1 MKNKTGILSSVFTVL
16 FCISSLLSFSQ
27 NTLTVLGK
35 EYPAISFVFTTY
47 TTYADDERL
56 FPDKDVNVIIA
67 KNNNSGFLQLSINS
81 PADKDLCGY
90 FRKCGISGD
99 IILKMANGDTIV
111 CKDQGMNDFIEGL
124 STAIY
129 RLTPRD
135 MKLLQSVNIEVIQFY
150 MRTFNKK
157 GDFLA
162 ANFQHSF
169 SSTPDEFTQKNENVS
184 ITKVPRLMKKL

>member
-1 MKNKTGILSSVFTVL
+1 M
-16 FCISSLLSFSQ
+16 
-27 NTLTVLGK
+27 
-35 EYPAISFVFTTY
+35 AIF
-47 TTYADDERL
+47 
-56 FPDKDVNVIIA
+56 
-67 KNNNSGFLQLSINS
+67 
-81 PADKDLCGY
+81 
-90 FRKCGISGD
+90 
-99 IILKMANGDTIV
+99 ANAEFQVT
-111 CKDQGMNDFIEGL
+111 
-124 STAIY
+124 IY

>member
-99 IILKMANGDTIV
+99 
-111 CKDQGMNDFIEGL
+111 
-124 STAIY
+124 
-129 RLTPRD
+129 
-135 MKLLQSVNIEVIQFY
+135 NI
-150 MRTFNKK
+150 
-157 GDFLA
+157 
-162 ANFQHSF
+162 
-169 SSTPDEFTQKNENVS
+169 
-184 ITKVPRLMKKL
+184 

>member
-16 FCISSLLSFSQ
+16 FCISTLASFSQ

-56 FPDKDVNVIIA
+56 FPDKDVNVSIA
-67 KNNNSGFLQLSINS
+67 KNNDSGFIEISVNS

-90 FRKCGISGD
+90 FHKCGISGD
-99 IILKMANGDTIV
+99 LLLELANGDTIK
-111 CKDQGMNDFIEGL
+111 CKDLGMNDFIDGH
-124 STAIY
+124 SSAIY
-129 RLTPRD
+129 TLTPHD
-135 MKLLQSVNIEVIQFY
+135 MKLLHSTNIEIIHFF

-157 GDFLA
+157 GDYLA
-162 ANFQHSF
+162 ANFQHTITN
-169 SSTPDEFTQKNENVS
+169 TPDEFTQKNENIS
-184 ITKVPRLMKKL
+184 TTKVPRLMQKL